1 MTKLNKTLNF
11 AGQKI
16 FVGIDVHKRTWNL
29 TLFCGSMF
37 LRTFS
42 QPPSVDAVKTLL
54 QRDYPGADYLCGYE
68 SGYSGFWIYR
78 EFERRGIRCQILHAA
93 DIPTTHKGQ
102 VNKRDSV
109 DSFKIAQ
116 ALSHNT
122 GNPIYVP
129 DPETESFR
137 GLLRYRERLL
147 RDIRTCKNRIRS
159 LLLYQGYEV
168 PERFGMQWSNNFI
181 QWLKTFEIEQPYV
194 RTTLNHMINE
204 MELLRGSLL
213 KVNHDVRALQNLEK
227 HRSRMQTLMSVVG
240 VGPLTAITL
249 ITEIFDINRF
259 SSFRKLN
266 SFVGLCPM
274 EHSSGDH
281 QYIGNVTVRHNAQ
294 LRHLM
299 IEAAW
304 TAIRHD
310 PVMLLVFTDWAKR
323 MGRKKAIIKVARKLL
338 SRIRSVWI
346 NNIAYEKG
354 LIG

>member
-1 MTKLNKTLNF
+1 MTKLNKTLDF
-11 AGQKI
+11 SGQQI

-29 TLFCGSMF
+29 TLFCDSMF
-37 LRTFS
+37 LRTIS
-42 QPPSVDAVKTLL
+42 QPPSVDSVQKLL
-54 QRDYPGADYLCGYE
+54 QRNFPGADYLCGYE
-68 SGYSGFWIYR
+68 SGYSGFWIQR

-93 DIPTTHKGQ
+93 DIPITHKGK

-109 DSFKIAQ
+109 DSCRIAQ
-116 ALSHNT
+116 ALSHKT
-122 GNPIYVP
+122 GNPIYIP
-129 DPETESFR
+129 DQETESFR

-159 LLLYQGYEV
+159 LLLHHGYDV
-168 PERFGMQWSNNFI
+168 PVHLDKRWSKNFI
-181 QWLKTFEIEQPYV
+181 QWLRSFDIELPYV
-194 RTTLNHMINE
+194 RITLDHMINE
-204 MELLRGSLL
+204 MEVLRGNLL
-213 KVNHDVRALQNLEK
+213 QVNKDVRGIQSLEK
-227 HRSRMQTLMSVVG
+227 HHSSMQILMSVVG

-249 ITEIFDINRF
+249 LTEICDINRF

-274 EHSSGDH
+274 EHSSGD
-281 QYIGNVTVRHNAQ
+281 QTYIGNVTMRHHPQ
-294 LRHLM
+294 LRRLM

-310 PVMLLVFTDWAKR
+310 PAMLQVFKIWTKR
-323 MGRKKAIIKVARKLL
+323 MSEKRAIIKVARKLL

-346 NNIAYEKG
+346 NSIAYEKG